1 MLVSSLK
8 KSEFRRLI
16 MNLQLVAR
24 DLRDARIEK
33 EKEQEDK
40 EKENKK

>member
-16 MNLQLVAR
+16 MNLQLVAK
-24 DLRDARIEK
+24 DLKNARIER
-33 EKEQEDK
+33 EKEEKQE
-40 EKENKK
+40 ENKK